1 MKHSE
6 IRKLMPDYLEGDL
19 DLDKRA
25 LVDAHLDECAE
36 CAFDID
42 GMRQTLSLLHTLSDP
57 QPPSDLSRR
66 IMQRI
71 EAGETRRGWR
81 ERLEGL
87 FGPLLEPRIL
97 APISA
102 GALVLGSILDIKLF
116 TKLLV
121 FVKPYNITFYG
132 VLTSAILISLL
143 STLTPYLLKIVVDD
157 YLLLKNYEGMQTII
171 MIMMIVLFLEVIFMY
186 LFTYYANWLGQKV
199 IKNLRVDVFQKILKF
214 KMSFFDKNAVGR
226 LVTRTVNDIETIASI
241 FSQGLF
247 MIIAD
252 ILKMITVLSVMTI
265 INFELTL
272 VVVSIFPFLIY
283 ATRVFQKSMKVA
295 FEKVRR
301 EVANLNSFVQE
312 RISGVKIV
320 QIFNREQLEINN
332 FIDINIKHRDA
343 WLRTVWINSIFFPL
357 AEISTSICIGLLVW
371 YGGFNNLNGENIS
384 LGTLF
389 LFISMSGLLFR
400 PLRQIADRFNT
411 LQMGMVSTER
421 IFKIL
426 EDDLEIKDNGRIDNT
441 SFDGL
446 IEFKNVKFSYVKN
459 QIVIDDISFKIQ
471 PGETLA
477 IVGPTGS
484 GKSTIINLI
493 TKFYEIDSGSI
504 YLDGNNIDKFKLDNI
519 RNKVG
524 VILQDVFMFADTIFN
539 NITLFNKDISIE
551 DVERS
556 AKDLEIHDFIL
567 SLPGGYDF
575 NVSERGGTLSSGQRQ
590 LLAFL
595 RVLVNNPDILILDE
609 ATSSIDSYSEDLI
622 KKATKTITKDKTS
635 IIIAHRLSTV
645 ESADKIYLYGKW

>member
-1 MKHSE
+1 MEKV
-6 IRKLMPDYLEGDL
+6 KGN
-19 DLDKRA
+19 
-25 LVDAHLDECAE
+25 
-36 CAFDID
+36 
-42 GMRQTLSLLHTLSDP
+42 
-57 QPPSDLSRR
+57 
-66 IMQRI
+66 
-71 EAGETRRGWR
+71 
-81 ERLEGL
+81 
-87 FGPLLEPRIL
+87 
-97 APISA
+97 
-102 GALVLGSILDIKLF
+102 ILDIKLF

-132 VLTSAILISLL
+132 VLTSAIFISLL

-157 YLLLKNYEGMQTII
+157 YILLKNYVGMQTII

-186 LFTYYANWLGQKV
+186 LFTCYANWLGQKV

-332 FIDINIKHRDA
+332 FNDINIKHRDA

-426 EDDLEIKDNGRIDNT
+426 EDDSEIKDNGSIDHT

-459 QIVIDDISFKIQ
+459 QIVIDDISFKIH

-504 YLDGNNIDKFKLDNI
+504 YLDGNNIDEFKLDNI
-519 RNKVG
+519 RNNVG

-539 NITLFNKDISIE
+539 NITLFNTDISIE

-645 ESADKIYLYGKW
+645 ESADKIIYMENGKILEFGNHKELLNIDNGKFKKLYREQFIENELV

>member
-1 MKHSE
+1 MEKV
-6 IRKLMPDYLEGDL
+6 KGN
-19 DLDKRA
+19 
-25 LVDAHLDECAE
+25 
-36 CAFDID
+36 
-42 GMRQTLSLLHTLSDP
+42 
-57 QPPSDLSRR
+57 
-66 IMQRI
+66 
-71 EAGETRRGWR
+71 
-81 ERLEGL
+81 
-87 FGPLLEPRIL
+87 
-97 APISA
+97 
-102 GALVLGSILDIKLF
+102 ILDIKLF

-332 FIDINIKHRDA
+332 FNDINIKHRDA

-426 EDDLEIKDNGRIDNT
+426 EDDSEIKDNGSIDHT

-459 QIVIDDISFKIQ
+459 QIVIDDISFKIH

-504 YLDGNNIDKFKLDNI
+504 YLDGNNIDEFKLDNI
-519 RNKVG
+519 RNNVG

-575 NVSERGGTLSSGQRQ
+575 NISERGGTLSSGQRQ

-645 ESADKIYLYGKW
+645 ESADKIIYMENGKILEFGNHKELLNIDNGKFKKLYREQFIENELV

>member
-1 MKHSE
+1 MEKVKGK
-6 IRKLMPDYLEGDL
+6 IF
-19 DLDKRA
+19 
-25 LVDAHLDECAE
+25 DAK
-36 CAFDID
+36 
-42 GMRQTLSLLHTLSDP
+42 M
-57 QPPSDLSRR
+57 
-66 IMQRI
+66 
-71 EAGETRRGWR
+71 
-81 ERLEGL
+81 
-87 FGPLLEPRIL
+87 
-97 APISA
+97 
-102 GALVLGSILDIKLF
+102 F

-132 VLTSAILISLL
+132 VMTSAILISLL
-143 STLTPYLLKIVVDD
+143 STLTPYLLKVVVDD
-157 YLLLKNYEGMQTII
+157 YLLLKNYDGMQSIILI
-171 MIMMIVLFLEVIFMY
+171 MIIVLFLEVVFMY

-199 IKNLRVDVFQKILKF
+199 IKNLRVKVFEKILKF

-252 ILKMITVLSVMTI
+252 ILKMVTVLTVMTI
-265 INFELTL
+265 INLELTI
-272 VVVSIFPFLIY
+272 VVISIFPVLIY
-283 ATRVFQKSMKVA
+283 ATRIFQKSMKVA
-295 FEKVRR
+295 FESVRK

-320 QIFNREQLEINN
+320 QIFNRENLEIKN
-332 FIDINIKHRDA
+332 FNDINIKHRDA
-343 WLRTVWINSIFFPL
+343 WLRTVWINSIFFPI

-371 YGGFNNLNGENIS
+371 WGGFNNLNGENIS

-426 EDDLEIKDNGRIDNT
+426 EDDLEITDNGNIEQ
-441 SFDGL
+441 SKFDGL
-446 IEFKNVKFSYVKN
+446 IEFKNVSFSYIKN
-459 QIVIDDISFKIQ
+459 QLVIDDISFIIN
-471 PGETLA
+471 PGETTA

-484 GKSTIINLI
+484 GKTTITNLI
-493 TKFYEIDSGSI
+493 TKFYEIDLGTI
-504 YLDGNNIDKFKLDNI
+504 LIDGEDINKFKLENLRKKI
-519 RNKVG
+519 G
-524 VILQDVFMFADTIFN
+524 VILQDVFLFADTIYN
-539 NITLFNKDISIE
+539 NITLFNAEISIK
-551 DVERS
+551 DVEKA
-556 AKDLEIHDFIL
+556 AKDLEIHDFIM

-575 NVSERGGTLSSGQRQ
+575 NVSERGGTLSAGQKQ
-590 LLAFL
+590 LIAFL

-622 KKATKTITKDKTS
+622 KNATKKITMGKTS

-645 ESADKIYLYGKW
+645 ESADKIIYMENGRILEYGNHRELLNIPNGKFKKLYEEQFVENELV

>member
-1 MKHSE
+1 MEKV
-6 IRKLMPDYLEGDL
+6 KGN
-19 DLDKRA
+19 
-25 LVDAHLDECAE
+25 
-36 CAFDID
+36 
-42 GMRQTLSLLHTLSDP
+42 
-57 QPPSDLSRR
+57 
-66 IMQRI
+66 
-71 EAGETRRGWR
+71 
-81 ERLEGL
+81 
-87 FGPLLEPRIL
+87 
-97 APISA
+97 
-102 GALVLGSILDIKLF
+102 ILDIKLF

-332 FIDINIKHRDA
+332 FNDINIKHRDA

-411 LQMGMVSTER
+411 LQMGMVSAER

-426 EDDLEIKDNGRIDNT
+426 EDDSEIKDNGSIDHT

-459 QIVIDDISFKIQ
+459 QIVIDDISFKIH

-504 YLDGNNIDKFKLDNI
+504 YLDGNNIDEFKLDNI
-519 RNKVG
+519 RNNVG

-645 ESADKIYLYGKW
+645 ESADKIIYMENGKILEFGNHKELLNIDNGKFKKLYREQFIENELV

>member
-1 MKHSE
+1 MEKV
-6 IRKLMPDYLEGDL
+6 KGN
-19 DLDKRA
+19 
-25 LVDAHLDECAE
+25 
-36 CAFDID
+36 
-42 GMRQTLSLLHTLSDP
+42 
-57 QPPSDLSRR
+57 
-66 IMQRI
+66 
-71 EAGETRRGWR
+71 
-81 ERLEGL
+81 
-87 FGPLLEPRIL
+87 
-97 APISA
+97 
-102 GALVLGSILDIKLF
+102 ILDIKLF

-157 YLLLKNYEGMQTII
+157 YLLLKNYEGMRSII
-171 MIMMIVLFLEVIFMY
+171 MIMMVVLFLEVVFMY

-252 ILKMITVLSVMTI
+252 ILKMVTVLTVMII
-265 INFELTL
+265 INLELTL

-332 FIDINIKHRDA
+332 FNDINIKHRDA

-389 LFISMSGLLFR
+389 LFISMSGLLFS

-426 EDDLEIKDNGRIDNT
+426 EDDSEIKDNGKIEHT
-441 SFDGL
+441 SFNGL
-446 IEFKNVKFSYVKN
+446 IEFKNVKFSYVEN
-459 QIVIDDISFKIQ
+459 QIVIDDISFKIH

-493 TKFYEIDSGSI
+493 TKFYEIDSGRI
-504 YLDGNNIDKFKLDNI
+504 LIDGNNIDELKLDNI

-539 NITLFNKDISIE
+539 NITLFNKDISLE
-551 DVERS
+551 DVKKS

-567 SLPGGYDF
+567 SLPGGYNF
-575 NVSERGGTLSSGQRQ
+575 NVSERGGTLSSGQKQ

-622 KKATKTITKDKTS
+622 KRATKKITKDKTS

-645 ESADKIYLYGKW
+645 ESADKIIYMENGKILEFGNHKELLNIDNGKFKKLYREQFIENELV

>member
-1 MKHSE
+1 MEKV
-6 IRKLMPDYLEGDL
+6 KGN
-19 DLDKRA
+19 
-25 LVDAHLDECAE
+25 
-36 CAFDID
+36 
-42 GMRQTLSLLHTLSDP
+42 
-57 QPPSDLSRR
+57 
-66 IMQRI
+66 
-71 EAGETRRGWR
+71 
-81 ERLEGL
+81 
-87 FGPLLEPRIL
+87 
-97 APISA
+97 
-102 GALVLGSILDIKLF
+102 ILDIKLF

-312 RISGVKIV
+312 RISGIKIV

-332 FIDINIKHRDA
+332 FNDINIKHRDA

-371 YGGFNNLNGENIS
+371 YGGFNNLNGESIS

-426 EDDLEIKDNGRIDNT
+426 EDDSEIKDNGKIDYT
-441 SFDGL
+441 SFSGL

-504 YLDGNNIDKFKLDNI
+504 YLDGNNIDEFKLDNI
-519 RNKVG
+519 RNNVG

-645 ESADKIYLYGKW
+645 ESADKIIYMENGKILEFGNHKELLNIDNGKFKKLYREQFIENELV

>member
-1 MKHSE
+1 MEKV
-6 IRKLMPDYLEGDL
+6 KGN
-19 DLDKRA
+19 
-25 LVDAHLDECAE
+25 
-36 CAFDID
+36 
-42 GMRQTLSLLHTLSDP
+42 
-57 QPPSDLSRR
+57 
-66 IMQRI
+66 
-71 EAGETRRGWR
+71 
-81 ERLEGL
+81 
-87 FGPLLEPRIL
+87 
-97 APISA
+97 
-102 GALVLGSILDIKLF
+102 ILDIKLF

-332 FIDINIKHRDA
+332 FNDINIKHRDA

-426 EDDLEIKDNGRIDNT
+426 EDDSEIKDNGSIDHT

-504 YLDGNNIDKFKLDNI
+504 YLDGNNIDEFKLDNI
-519 RNKVG
+519 RNNVG

-645 ESADKIYLYGKW
+645 ESADKIIYMENGKILEFGNHKELLNIDNGKFKKLYREQFIENELV

>member
-1 MKHSE
+1 MEKV
-6 IRKLMPDYLEGDL
+6 KGN
-19 DLDKRA
+19 
-25 LVDAHLDECAE
+25 
-36 CAFDID
+36 
-42 GMRQTLSLLHTLSDP
+42 
-57 QPPSDLSRR
+57 
-66 IMQRI
+66 
-71 EAGETRRGWR
+71 
-81 ERLEGL
+81 
-87 FGPLLEPRIL
+87 
-97 APISA
+97 
-102 GALVLGSILDIKLF
+102 ILDIKLF

-171 MIMMIVLFLEVIFMY
+171 IIMMIVLFLEVIFMY

-312 RISGVKIV
+312 RISGIKIV

-332 FIDINIKHRDA
+332 FNDINIKHRDA

-371 YGGFNNLNGENIS
+371 YGGFNNLNGESIS

-426 EDDLEIKDNGRIDNT
+426 EDDSEIKDNGKIDYT
-441 SFDGL
+441 SFSGL

-504 YLDGNNIDKFKLDNI
+504 YLDGNNIDEFKLDNI
-519 RNKVG
+519 RNNVG

-645 ESADKIYLYGKW
+645 ESADKIIYMENGKILEFGNHKELLSIDNGKFKKLYREQFIENELV

>member
-1 MKHSE
+1 MEKV
-6 IRKLMPDYLEGDL
+6 KGN
-19 DLDKRA
+19 
-25 LVDAHLDECAE
+25 
-36 CAFDID
+36 
-42 GMRQTLSLLHTLSDP
+42 
-57 QPPSDLSRR
+57 
-66 IMQRI
+66 
-71 EAGETRRGWR
+71 
-81 ERLEGL
+81 
-87 FGPLLEPRIL
+87 
-97 APISA
+97 
-102 GALVLGSILDIKLF
+102 ILDIKLF

-252 ILKMITVLSVMTI
+252 ILKMVTVLTVMTI

-312 RISGVKIV
+312 RISGIKIV

-332 FIDINIKHRDA
+332 FNEINIKHRDS

-426 EDDLEIKDNGRIDNT
+426 EDDSEIKDNGRIDNT
-441 SFDGL
+441 SFNGL
-446 IEFKNVKFSYVKN
+446 IEFKNVKFSYVEN

-504 YLDGNNIDKFKLDNI
+504 YLDGNNIDEFKLDNI

-539 NITLFNKDISIE
+539 NITLFNKNISIE

-575 NVSERGGTLSSGQRQ
+575 NVTERGGTLSSGQRQ

-609 ATSSIDSYSEDLI
+609 ATSSIDSFSEDLI
-622 KKATKTITKDKTS
+622 KKATKKITQDKTS

-645 ESADKIYLYGKW
+645 ESADKIIYMENGKILEYGNHKELLSIDNGKFKKLYREQFIENELV

>member
-1 MKHSE
+1 MEKVKGK
-6 IRKLMPDYLEGDL
+6 I
-19 DLDKRA
+19 
-25 LVDAHLDECAE
+25 
-36 CAFDID
+36 FD
-42 GMRQTLSLLHTLSDP
+42 
-57 QPPSDLSRR
+57 
-66 IMQRI
+66 
-71 EAGETRRGWR
+71 
-81 ERLEGL
+81 
-87 FGPLLEPRIL
+87 
-97 APISA
+97 
-102 GALVLGSILDIKLF
+102 VKLF

-143 STLTPYLLKIVVDD
+143 STLTPYLLKVVVDD
-157 YLLLKNYEGMQTII
+157 YLLLKNYDGMQSIIQI
-171 MIMMIVLFLEVIFMY
+171 MIAVLFLEVVFMF

-199 IKNLRVDVFQKILKF
+199 IKNLRVKVFDKILKF

-252 ILKMITVLSVMTI
+252 ILKMVTVLTVMTI
-265 INFELTL
+265 INLELTI
-272 VVVSIFPFLIY
+272 VVVSIFPILIY
-283 ATRVFQKSMKVA
+283 ATRIFQKSMKVA
-295 FEKVRR
+295 FESVRK

-320 QIFNREQLEINN
+320 QIFNREHLEIKN
-332 FIDINIKHRDA
+332 FKEINIKHRDA
-343 WLRTVWINSIFFPL
+343 WLRTVWINSIFFPI

-371 YGGFNNLNGENIS
+371 WGGFNNLNGETIS

-426 EDDLEIKDNGRIDNT
+426 EDDLEITDNGNIEKS

-446 IEFKNVKFSYVKN
+446 IEFENVSFSYIKN
-459 QIVIDDISFKIQ
+459 QLVIDDISFIIN
-471 PGETLA
+471 PGETTA

-484 GKSTIINLI
+484 GKTTITNLI
-493 TKFYEIDSGSI
+493 TKFYEIDSGTI
-504 YLDGNNIDKFKLDNI
+504 LIDRKNINEFKLESLRKKI
-519 RNKVG
+519 G
-524 VILQDVFMFADTIFN
+524 VILQDVFLFADTIFN
-539 NITLFNKDISIE
+539 NITLFNNKISIK
-551 DVERS
+551 DVEKA
-556 AKDLEIHDFIL
+556 AKDLEIHDFIM

-575 NVSERGGTLSSGQRQ
+575 NVSERGSTLSAGQKQ
-590 LLAFL
+590 LIAFL

-622 KKATKTITKDKTS
+622 KNATNKITKGKTS

-645 ESADKIYLYGKW
+645 ESADKIIYMENGKILEYGNHKELLNIPKGKFKRLYEEQFMETELV

>member
-1 MKHSE
+1 MEKVKGK
-6 IRKLMPDYLEGDL
+6 I
-19 DLDKRA
+19 
-25 LVDAHLDECAE
+25 
-36 CAFDID
+36 FD
-42 GMRQTLSLLHTLSDP
+42 
-57 QPPSDLSRR
+57 
-66 IMQRI
+66 
-71 EAGETRRGWR
+71 
-81 ERLEGL
+81 
-87 FGPLLEPRIL
+87 
-97 APISA
+97 
-102 GALVLGSILDIKLF
+102 VKLF

-121 FVKPYNITFYG
+121 FVKPYNVTFYG

-143 STLTPYLLKIVVDD
+143 STLTPYLLKVVVDD
-157 YLLLKNYEGMQTII
+157 YLLLKNYDGMQSIILI
-171 MIMMIVLFLEVIFMY
+171 MIAVLFLEVVFMF

-199 IKNLRVDVFQKILKF
+199 IKNLRVKVFDKILKF

-252 ILKMITVLSVMTI
+252 ILKMVTVLTVMTI
-265 INFELTL
+265 INLELTI
-272 VVVSIFPFLIY
+272 VVISIFPVLIY
-283 ATRVFQKSMKVA
+283 ATRIFQKSMKVA
-295 FEKVRR
+295 FESVRK

-320 QIFNREQLEINN
+320 QIFNRENLEIKN
-332 FIDINIKHRDA
+332 FNDINIKHRDA
-343 WLRTVWINSIFFPL
+343 WLRTVWINSIFFPI

-371 YGGFNNLNGENIS
+371 WGGFNNLNGENIS

-426 EDDLEIKDNGRIDNT
+426 EDDLEITDNGNIEQ
-441 SFDGL
+441 SKFDGL
-446 IEFKNVKFSYVKN
+446 IEFKNVSFSYIKN
-459 QIVIDDISFKIQ
+459 QLVIDDISFIIN
-471 PGETLA
+471 PGETTA

-484 GKSTIINLI
+484 GKTTITNLI
-493 TKFYEIDSGSI
+493 TKFYEIDLGTI
-504 YLDGNNIDKFKLDNI
+504 LIDGEDINKFKLENLRKKI
-519 RNKVG
+519 G
-524 VILQDVFMFADTIFN
+524 VILQDVFLFADTIYN
-539 NITLFNKDISIE
+539 NITLFNAEISIK
-551 DVERS
+551 DVEKA
-556 AKDLEIHDFIL
+556 AKDLEIHDFIM

-575 NVSERGGTLSSGQRQ
+575 NVSERGGTLSAGQKQ
-590 LLAFL
+590 LIAFL

-622 KKATKTITKDKTS
+622 NNATNKISKGKTS

-645 ESADKIYLYGKW
+645 ENADKIIYMENGKILEYGNHKELLNITNGKFKKLYEEQFIENELV

>member
-1 MKHSE
+1 
-6 IRKLMPDYLEGDL
+6 LEKVKGN
-19 DLDKRA
+19 
-25 LVDAHLDECAE
+25 
-36 CAFDID
+36 
-42 GMRQTLSLLHTLSDP
+42 
-57 QPPSDLSRR
+57 
-66 IMQRI
+66 
-71 EAGETRRGWR
+71 
-81 ERLEGL
+81 
-87 FGPLLEPRIL
+87 
-97 APISA
+97 
-102 GALVLGSILDIKLF
+102 ILDIKLF

-157 YLLLKNYEGMQTII
+157 YLLLKNYEGMRSII
-171 MIMMIVLFLEVIFMY
+171 MIMMVVLFLEVVFMY

-252 ILKMITVLSVMTI
+252 ILKMVTVLTVMII
-265 INFELTL
+265 INLELTL

-320 QIFNREQLEINN
+320 QIFNREQLEIKN
-332 FIDINIKHRDA
+332 FNDININHRDA

-426 EDDLEIKDNGRIDNT
+426 EDDSEIKDNGKIEHT
-441 SFDGL
+441 SFNGL
-446 IEFKNVKFSYVKN
+446 IEFKNVKFSYVEN
-459 QIVIDDISFKIQ
+459 QIVIDDISFKIH

-493 TKFYEIDSGSI
+493 TKFYEIDSGRI
-504 YLDGNNIDKFKLDNI
+504 LIDGNNIDELKLDNI

-539 NITLFNKDISIE
+539 NITLFNKDISLE
-551 DVERS
+551 DVKKS

-567 SLPGGYDF
+567 SLPGGYNF
-575 NVSERGGTLSSGQRQ
+575 NVSERGGTLSSGQKQ

-622 KKATKTITKDKTS
+622 KRATKKITKDKTS

-645 ESADKIYLYGKW
+645 ESADKIIYMENGKILEFGNHKELLNIDNGKFKKLYREQFIENELV

>member
-1 MKHSE
+1 MEKVKGK
-6 IRKLMPDYLEGDL
+6 I
-19 DLDKRA
+19 
-25 LVDAHLDECAE
+25 
-36 CAFDID
+36 FD
-42 GMRQTLSLLHTLSDP
+42 
-57 QPPSDLSRR
+57 
-66 IMQRI
+66 
-71 EAGETRRGWR
+71 
-81 ERLEGL
+81 
-87 FGPLLEPRIL
+87 
-97 APISA
+97 
-102 GALVLGSILDIKLF
+102 VKLF

-143 STLTPYLLKIVVDD
+143 STLTPYLLKVVVDD
-157 YLLLKNYEGMQTII
+157 YLLLKNYDGMQSIIQI
-171 MIMMIVLFLEVIFMY
+171 MIAVLFLEVVFMF

-199 IKNLRVDVFQKILKF
+199 IKNLRVKVFDKILKF

-252 ILKMITVLSVMTI
+252 ILKMVTVLTVMTI
-265 INFELTL
+265 INLELTI
-272 VVVSIFPFLIY
+272 VVVSIFPILIY
-283 ATRVFQKSMKVA
+283 ATRIFQKSMKVA
-295 FEKVRR
+295 FESVRK

-320 QIFNREQLEINN
+320 QIFNREHLEIKN
-332 FIDINIKHRDA
+332 FKEINIKHRDA
-343 WLRTVWINSIFFPL
+343 WLRTVWINSIFFPI

-371 YGGFNNLNGENIS
+371 WGGFNNLNGETIS

-426 EDDLEIKDNGRIDNT
+426 EDDLEITDNGNIEKS

-446 IEFKNVKFSYVKN
+446 IEFKNVSFSYIKN
-459 QIVIDDISFKIQ
+459 QLVIDDISFIIN
-471 PGETLA
+471 PGETTA

-484 GKSTIINLI
+484 GKTTITNLI
-493 TKFYEIDSGSI
+493 TKFYEIDSGTI
-504 YLDGNNIDKFKLDNI
+504 LIDRKNINEFKLESLRKKI
-519 RNKVG
+519 G
-524 VILQDVFMFADTIFN
+524 VILQDVFLFADTIYN
-539 NITLFNKDISIE
+539 NITLFNNDISIK
-551 DVERS
+551 DVEKA
-556 AKDLEIHDFIL
+556 AKDLEIHDFIM

-575 NVSERGGTLSSGQRQ
+575 NVSERGSTLSAGQKQ
-590 LLAFL
+590 LIAFL

-622 KKATKTITKDKTS
+622 KNATNKITKGKTS

-645 ESADKIYLYGKW
+645 ESADKIIYMESGKILEYGNHKELLNIPKGKFKKLYEEQFMEDELV